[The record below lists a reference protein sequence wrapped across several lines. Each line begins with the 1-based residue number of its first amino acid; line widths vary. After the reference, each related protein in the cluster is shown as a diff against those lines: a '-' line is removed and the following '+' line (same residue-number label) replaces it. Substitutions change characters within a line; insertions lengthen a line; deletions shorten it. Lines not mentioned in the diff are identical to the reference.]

1 MSVTVLSSPSTSLRH
16 IHASGEMA
24 DLTRRL
30 DWSATP
36 VGPVEDWPETLLVT
50 VNILLASRQ
59 PMFLWWGS
67 DLTQF
72 YNDAYRPSLGADKHP
87 TALGQSGPACWP
99 EIWPVIGPQIDSVL
113 SRGESVWFEDQLI
126 PIIRDGVLTDVYWT
140 YSYSPV
146 RTPDGRIC
154 GVLVV
159 CSETTGRM
167 LASRALHAERARLLN
182 VLHQAPVFFALL
194 EGPQHTFTMANPL
207 YTKLVGGRDLLGKP
221 VAEALPEII
230 PQGYLDML
238 DNVYATGVPV
248 NLQDARVEFQ
258 PAAGNSA
265 ETHFVDFT
273 FQPLRE
279 ADHTISGIMVVG
291 VDITEKKHSEQA
303 LLQSE
308 KLAAVGRLA
317 STIAHEINNPL
328 ESVTNLVYL
337 TRRSP
342 DVQRAYEYLDLAEL
356 ELRRM
361 ASITRQTLSFNKR
374 IAVYNEIN
382 SDDLFTSVT
391 GIYQSRF
398 ANTGVT
404 VQRRM
409 RSRHPILCIE
419 GEIRQVLN
427 NLVSNAIDAMPHGG
441 RLLLRSRDVTHPVTA
456 QAGLVLTVAD
466 TGTGIRADRLR
477 RIFEPFYTT
486 KGLGGTGLGLWIS
499 HDIIK
504 RHHGELRVRSSVA
517 PSCRGTVFTL
527 FLPRTGPQPTASSS

>member
-1 MSVTVLSSPSTSLRH
+1 MSVIAPTGSSASLRH
-16 IHASGEMA
+16 IYASGEMA
-24 DLTRRL
+24 DLTRLL

-36 VGPVEDWPETLLVT
+36 VGPVENWPETLLVT
-50 VNILLASRQ
+50 VNTLLASRQ
-59 PMFLWWGS
+59 PMFLWWGNE
-67 DLTQF
+67 LTQF

-87 TALGQSGPACWP
+87 SALGQSGPACWP

-146 RTPDGRIC
+146 RSPDGRIG

-167 LASRALHAERARLLN
+167 LASRTLHAERARLLN

-194 EGPQHTFTMANPL
+194 QGPQHTFAMANPL
-207 YTKLVGGRDLLGKP
+207 YIKLVGGRDVVGKP
-221 VAEALPEII
+221 IAEALPEIV
-230 PQGYLDML
+230 PQGYLGML
-238 DNVYATGVPV
+238 NNVYATGVPV
-248 NLQDARVEFQ
+248 NLQGARVEIQ
-258 PAAGNSA
+258 RSVGMPA
-265 ETHFVDFT
+265 EIHFVDFT
-273 FQPLRE
+273 YQPLRE
-279 ADHTISGIMVVG
+279 ADNTISGVMVLG

-303 LLQSE
+303 LLQNE

-328 ESVTNLVYL
+328 EAVTNLIYL
-337 TRRSP
+337 ARRNS
-342 DVQRAYEYLDLAEL
+342 DLQRSQEFLDLAEL

-361 ASITRQTLSFNKR
+361 ASITRQTLSFNKQ
-374 IAVYNEIN
+374 IAMPHEVNCE
-382 SDDLFTSVT
+382 DLFGSVT

-398 ANTGVT
+398 ANAGVT
-404 VQRRM
+404 VERRL
-409 RSRHPILCIE
+409 RAHHPILCIG

-427 NLVSNAIDAMPHGG
+427 NLVSNAVDAMPCGG
-441 RLLLRSRDVTHPVTA
+441 RLLLRSRDATHPLTGESGIVM
-456 QAGLVLTVAD
+456 TVAD

-486 KGLGGTGLGLWIS
+486 KDIGGTGLGLWIS
-499 HDIIK
+499 HDIVE
-504 RHHGELRVRSSVA
+504 RHRGDLRVRSSVG
-517 PSCRGTVFTL
+517 PSRRGTVFTF
-527 FLPRTGPQPTASSS
+527 FLPRTGPQQSASSS

>member
-1 MSVTVLSSPSTSLRH
+1 MSGTPPTDPSTSPRF
-16 IHASGEMA
+16 IYASGEMA

-50 VNILLASRQ
+50 VNTLLASRQ

-87 TALGQSGPACWP
+87 SALGQSGPACWP
-99 EIWPVIGPQIDSVL
+99 EIWPVIGPQIESVL

-146 RTPDGRIC
+146 RTPDGRIA

-159 CSETTGRM
+159 CCETTGRM
-167 LASRALHAERARLLN
+167 LASRALHAERARLLD

-194 EGPQHTFTMANPL
+194 QGPQHTFAMANPL
-207 YTKLVGGRDLLGKP
+207 YNKLVSGRDVLGKP

-238 DNVYATGVPV
+238 NNVYATGVPV
-248 NLQDARVEFQ
+248 NLQGARVEFQ
-258 PAAGNSA
+258 PAPGNSA
-265 ETHFVDFT
+265 EIHFVDFT

-279 ADHTISGIMVVG
+279 ADHSISGIMVLG
-291 VDITEKKHSEQA
+291 VDITEKKRSEQA
-303 LLQSE
+303 LLQNE

-337 TRRSP
+337 TRRSS
-342 DVQRAYEYLDLAEL
+342 DLQRAHEFLDLAEL

-374 IAVYNEIN
+374 IAVPGEVN
-382 SDDLFTSVT
+382 SDDLFSSVT

-404 VQRRM
+404 VERRL
-409 RSRHPILCIE
+409 RSLHPILCIG

-441 RLLLRSRDVTHPVTA
+441 RLLLRSRDATHPLT
-456 QAGLVLTVAD
+456 GEPGIVLTVAD
-466 TGTGIRADRLR
+466 TGTGIPSDRLR

-486 KGLGGTGLGLWIS
+486 KDIGGIGLGLWIS

-504 RHHGELRVRSSVA
+504 RHRGELRVRSSVT
-517 PSCRGTVFTL
+517 PHRHGTVFTL
-527 FLPRTGPQPTASSS
+527 FLPRTGPQQIGSSS

>member
-1 MSVTVLSSPSTSLRH
+1 MSVIAPTGPAASLRH
-16 IHASGEMA
+16 IYASGEMA

-36 VGPVEDWPETLLVT
+36 VGPVENWPETLLVT
-50 VNILLASRQ
+50 VNTLLASRQ

-67 DLTQF
+67 ELTQF

-87 TALGQSGPACWP
+87 SALGQSGPICWP
-99 EIWPVIGPQIDSVL
+99 EIWPFIGPQIDSVL

-194 EGPQHTFTMANPL
+194 QGPQHTFAMANPL
-207 YTKLVGGRDLLGKP
+207 YIKLVGDRDILGKP
-221 VAEALPEII
+221 IAEALPEIV

-238 DNVYATGVPV
+238 NSVYATGAPL
-248 NLQDARVEFQ
+248 NLQDARVEIQ
-258 PAAGNSA
+258 PAPGKPS
-265 ETHFVDFT
+265 EIHFLDFT
-273 FQPLRE
+273 YQPLRE
-279 ADHTISGIMVVG
+279 SDNTISGIMVLG
-291 VDITEKKHSEQA
+291 IDITEKKNSEQA

-328 ESVTNLVYL
+328 ESVTNLIYL
-337 TRRSP
+337 SRRSS
-342 DVQRAYEYLDLAEL
+342 DIQSVHEYLDLAEL

-361 ASITRQTLSFNKR
+361 ASITRQTLSFNKQF
-374 IAVYNEIN
+374 AVPHEFTCE
-382 SDDLFTSVT
+382 DLFSSVT
-391 GIYQSRF
+391 AIYQSRF
-398 ANTGVT
+398 ANAGVK
-404 VQRRM
+404 VERRT
-409 RSRHPILCIE
+409 RAHHPILCIG

-427 NLVSNAIDAMPHGG
+427 NLISNAIDAMPHGG
-441 RLLLRSRDVTHPVTA
+441 WLLLRGRDATHPLT
-456 QAGLVLTVAD
+456 GEPGIILTVAD
-466 TGTGIRADRLR
+466 NGTGIRADRLR

-486 KGLGGTGLGLWIS
+486 KDIGGTGLGLWIS
-499 HDIIK
+499 RDIIE
-504 RHHGELRVRSSVA
+504 RHRGELRVRSSVA
-517 PSCRGTVFTL
+517 PSCHGTIFTL
-527 FLPRTGPQPTASSS
+527 FLPRSGPQHTA

>member
-1 MSVTVLSSPSTSLRH
+1 
-16 IHASGEMA
+16 MA
-24 DLTRRL
+24 ELTRRL

-36 VGPVEDWPETLLVT
+36 VGPVENWPETLLVT
-50 VNILLASRQ
+50 VNTLLASRQ

-87 TALGQSGPACWP
+87 SALGQSGPVCWP

-140 YSYSPV
+140 YSYSAV
-146 RTPDGRIC
+146 RTPDGRIA

-194 EGPQHTFTMANPL
+194 QGPQHIFAMANPP
-207 YTKLVGGRDLLGKP
+207 YIKLVGGRDVLGKP
-221 VAEALPEII
+221 IAEALPEII
-230 PQGYLDML
+230 PQGYIDLLND
-238 DNVYATGVPV
+238 VYATGVPL
-248 NLQDARVEFQ
+248 NLQGACVEIQ
-258 PAAGNSA
+258 PAAGKPA
-265 ETHFVDFT
+265 EIHFVDFT
-273 FQPLRE
+273 YQPLRE
-279 ADHTISGIMVVG
+279 ADNTISGVMVLG
-291 VDITEKKHSEQA
+291 TDITEKKHSEQA
-303 LLQSE
+303 LLQNE

-328 ESVTNLVYL
+328 ESVTNLIYL
-337 TRRSP
+337 ARRTS
-342 DVQRAYEYLDLAEL
+342 DLQRAHEFLDVAEL

-361 ASITRQTLSFNKR
+361 ASITRQTLSFNKQTAEPR
-374 IAVYNEIN
+374 EVDCE
-382 SDDLFTSVT
+382 DLLSSVT

-398 ANTGVT
+398 ANAGVT
-404 VQRRM
+404 VEKRL
-409 RSRHPILCIE
+409 RSRHPILCIG

-441 RLLLRSRDVTHPVTA
+441 RLLLRSRDATHPLT
-456 QAGLVLTVAD
+456 GEPGIVLSVAD
-466 TGTGIRADRLR
+466 TGTGIPADRLR

-486 KGLGGTGLGLWIS
+486 KDIGGTGLGLWIS
-499 HDIIK
+499 RDIIE
-504 RHHGELRVRSSVA
+504 RHRGELRVRSSVS
-517 PSCRGTVFTL
+517 PSCQGTVFTL
-527 FLPRTGPQPTASSS
+527 FLPHTGPRQPRSSS